1 MFDKLEAV
9 EARYEELTKAISD
22 PEVIAKQAEWQ
33 KLIKEHSS
41 IEEVVLKYRE
51 YKKEKQRMADAK
63 DMMEDKELKELA
75 EADYYEAKEKLPHI
89 EEELKTLFVRFVAV
103 LVEKRQHYLRLLYL
117 ECIQCMQK
125 KNIGK

>member
-41 IEEVVLKYRE
+41 IEEVVLK
-51 YKKEKQRMADAK
+51 
-63 DMMEDKELKELA
+63 
-75 EADYYEAKEKLPHI
+75 
-89 EEELKTLFVRFVAV
+89 
-103 LVEKRQHYLRLLYL
+103 
-117 ECIQCMQK
+117 
-125 KNIGK
+125 